1 MLLSLKQET
10 SFTGTKAVTRKVST
24 TSAKSLPSKTM
35 SQVVVVSRS
44 QSESSPASA
53 AVNGSELSPWHVN
66 NVTENGVQRRIT
78 LTTEL

>member
-1 MLLSLKQET
+1 
-10 SFTGTKAVTRKVST
+10 
-24 TSAKSLPSKTM
+24 M